1 MRTMR
6 VVLLVS
12 LVLLLGLPLAGCRGG
27 RDPALPPLVKVQGV
41 VTLDGQPE
49 SRVAVTFIPVG
60 STRGGRCHGFTNDSG
75 AYELVTEQNEK
86 GAAVGEYKVLCNK
99 WVQADGSDFPRDS
112 KVSPIEA
119 GGKEKF
125 PPRYSQEETT
135 ELTANVPAGGG
146 SVDFKL
152 TTKR

>member
-60 STRGGRCHGFTNDSG
+60 STRGGR
-75 AYELVTEQNEK
+75 
-86 GAAVGEYKVLCNK
+86 
-99 WVQADGSDFPRDS
+99 
-112 KVSPIEA
+112 
-119 GGKEKF
+119 
-125 PPRYSQEETT
+125 
-135 ELTANVPAGGG
+135 
-146 SVDFKL
+146 
-152 TTKR
+152 